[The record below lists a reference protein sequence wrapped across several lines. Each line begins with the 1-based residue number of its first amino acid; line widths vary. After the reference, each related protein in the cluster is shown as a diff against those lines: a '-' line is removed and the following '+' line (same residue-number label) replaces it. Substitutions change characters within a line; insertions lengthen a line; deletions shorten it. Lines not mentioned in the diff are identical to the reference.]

1 MINNLWPRWRL
12 SRWRITVL
20 KAFNILQKYFH
31 WSFYPFTDIN
41 SKAFYCFLLFTCKN
55 GCNGFYLGV
64 KKVQN
69 PNIVCIWIIKFNQTI
84 SISPQNLSKTHWR
97 LRLWIN
103 KMQKMFRGSE
113 YFSKALCTQQWHRYS
128 IWAKTAK
135 NCLNRLRKH
144 FCLRSATFTAFSS
157 VTFIQHIQINLTETE
172 I

>member
-103 KMQKMFRGSE
+103 KMQKMFWRVLNTSLRHFVHNNGTDTVYE
-113 YFSKALCTQQWHRYS
+113 QKRQKAVWTDS
-128 IWAKTAK
+128 GNT
-135 NCLNRLRKH
+135 
-144 FCLRSATFTAFSS
+144 SA
-157 VTFIQHIQINLTETE
+157 
-172 I
+172 